1 MIVLPA
7 CSDSAAGTTTTT
19 PAPTTTTPA
28 PTSTTTT
35 TPATTTPTATPPSS
49 TTSTTVPRAPAAP
62 GSDSAISLIVDDAT
76 RVYRLVVPDSA
87 GVDPAPL
94 VLDLHGLTTSP
105 LDHDALTGMTVA
117 AAERGIVLAQP
128 RGKDPGPFWSAEP
141 GSPLSA
147 ADVAFLRALVDDVA
161 RRTAIDR
168 NRVYAMGWSN
178 GGGMA
183 HRLGCDV
190 ADVFAAIGP
199 VSGAH
204 PLDGRCDATEGVAI
218 VAVHGT
224 DDDVVPFDGLGPLLP
239 AIPDWAASWAERNAC
254 TSGPSERRIT
264 DDIVE
269 LSWTDC
275 RNDADVA
282 LYVVEGGGHGWP
294 GTPNPERAAD
304 TTSTISATELILDFF
319 AAHPKRD

>member
-1 MIVLPA
+1 MIVLSA
-7 CSDSAAGTTTTT
+7 CSDSPTTTTT
-19 PAPTTTTPA
+19 TTTIA
-28 PTSTTTT
+28 
-35 TPATTTPTATPPSS
+35 TPATTTSTTTPPSS
-49 TTSTTVPRAPAAP
+49 TTSTTSIPSTTATTVAPAPAAP

-76 RVYRLVVPDSA
+76 RVYRLVVPDSV

-105 LDHDALTGMTVA
+105 LDHDALTGMTAA

-168 NRVYAMGWSN
+168 DRVYAMGWSN

-204 PLDGRCDATEGVAI
+204 PLDGRCDATEEVAV

-254 TSGPSERRIT
+254 TSGPSEQRIT
-264 DDIVE
+264 DDVVE

-275 RNDADVA
+275 RDDADVG

>member
-1 MIVLPA
+1 MTA
-7 CSDSAAGTTTTT
+7 
-19 PAPTTTTPA
+19 PA
-28 PTSTTTT
+28 PTSATTIT
-35 TPATTTPTATPPSS
+35 TPATTTSTTSMPS

-76 RVYRLVVPDSA
+76 RVYRLVVPESV
-87 GVDPAPL
+87 GSDPAPL
-94 VLDLHGLTTSP
+94 VLDLHGLTASP
-105 LDHDALTGMTVA
+105 LDHDALTGMTAA

-141 GSPLSA
+141 DSPLSA

-161 RRTAIDR
+161 GRTAIDR

-204 PLDGRCDATEGVAI
+204 PLDGRCDATVGVAV

-224 DDDVVPFDGLGPLLP
+224 DDDVVPFDGFGPLLP
-239 AIPDWAASWAERNAC
+239 AIPGWTASWAERNAC
-254 TSGPSERRIT
+254 TAGPSEQRIT
-264 DDIVE
+264 DDVVE

-275 RNDADVA
+275 RNGADVS
-282 LYVVEGGGHGWP
+282 LFVVEGGGHGWP

-319 AAHPKRD
+319 AAHPKQG